1 MKPKSAEN
9 KFYRTTVTLE
19 ILSPDRPVK
28 FTLEDIRNRSETS
41 FGIKTQ
47 KHRKIS
53 SREMAKSLIRNG
65 ESPGKF
71 RLKKN
76 GEERKMLCTL
86 DEKLI
91 PVEHLPKPLAEGV
104 EPRKRSEE
112 SLSVWDLNANGWRS
126 FIYKNVLNCSFTIGD
141 DQSDRVEGYES
152 PPKFD

>member
-76 GEERKMLCTL
+76 GEEK
-86 DEKLI
+86 
-91 PVEHLPKPLAEGV
+91 
-104 EPRKRSEE
+104 
-112 SLSVWDLNANGWRS
+112 
-126 FIYKNVLNCSFTIGD
+126 
-141 DQSDRVEGYES
+141 
-152 PPKFD
+152 